1 MQTSAIKSEL
11 EEDLFEKLSGK
22 GVTLVTATH
31 SAALLPYHSRI
42 LRIKGAA
49 AEGGRGWSIKDVE
62 EGDEAEFSAPP
73 PQLHRSLSAA
83 QRASAAEREA
93 AAAAQC
99 LAERSVP
106 FAAKAAAKALP
117 QMGDLRRTLLLA
129 RLM

>member
-1 MQTSAIKSEL
+1 M
-11 EEDLFEKLSGK
+11 
-22 GVTLVTATH
+22 TLVTATH

-49 AEGGRGWSIKDVE
+49 AEGGRGWSIKDIE

-73 PQLHRSLSAA
+73 PPQLHRTLSSA
-83 QRASAAEREA
+83 QRAEAAEREA

-99 LAERSVP
+99 LAERSAP